1 MKEAEFI
8 QQIKSNQG
16 LIRKLAGLYASDPE
30 DLKDLCQ
37 EVIYQ
42 AWKGIDSFRGDAKF
56 STWLYRLAL
65 NTIFSIKRKKNLVD
79 YKDPSTYNH
88 PIVDESAT
96 NRLQSEYLYKA
107 IRQLS
112 ETDRAI
118 ISLHLDGYGNS
129 EIADITGINANHVGV
144 KLYRIKNELSQ
155 KLK

>member
-8 QQIKSNQG
+8 QQIKANQG

-42 AWKGIDSFRGDAKF
+42 AWKGIHGFRGEAKF
-56 STWLYRLAL
+56 STWLYRIAL
-65 NTIFSIKRKKNLVD
+65 NTIFSLKRKKNLVD
-79 YKDPSTYNH
+79 YKDPATYDH
-88 PIVDESAT
+88 PLVNESASD
-96 NRLQSEYLYKA
+96 RMQSKELYTA

-118 ISLHLDGYGNS
+118 ISLHLDGYGNT
-129 EIADITGINANHVGV
+129 EIADITGIKANHVGV
-144 KLYRIKNELSQ
+144 KLHRIKSELSQ
-155 KLK
+155 KFK

>member
-8 QQIKSNQG
+8 QHIQSNQG

-37 EVIYQ
+37 EIIYQ
-42 AWKGIDSFRGDAKF
+42 AWKGIGSFRGDAKF

-65 NTIFSIKRKKNLVD
+65 NTIFSIKRKKNLID
-79 YKDPSTYNH
+79 YKEFSSHDH
-88 PIVDESAT
+88 PIENESVSD
-96 NRLQSEYLYKA
+96 RLQSESLYNA
-107 IRQLS
+107 IRQLP

-118 ISLHLDGYGNS
+118 ISLHLDGYGNH
-129 EIADITGINANHVGV
+129 EIGDITGLKANHVGV
-144 KLYRIKNELSQ
+144 KLHRIKHILTQ